1 MATVTSTTTAASR
14 TTTAPPLNVP
24 TTTRTTTTTTA
35 TTTNPATL
43 TKTSA
48 ALTTSRATT
57 AASTTRGTAS
67 AAATTSGSKTT
78 ISSTSTPSSAALAN
92 SAPSTI
98 AGISTT
104 LFIAGA
110 VVVGLVVLA
119 VVGLVIFA
127 RTGRSAKQ
135 KRIAA
140 AKKAAKEYV
149 PPDPTSQWPTSNK
162 ISSMGRSAP
171 THSLNRSVYNGNDY
185 NGSMPRGYTR
195 ASTATSV
202 SSHSS
207 GAALYQNAAP
217 PGFGYVVVQSAPPP
231 NQMYASQPYP
241 MSVTPI
247 PPPSQYASS
256 QPYYALP
263 PNQFPAQP
271 PLQQGYAISDYGG
284 RGGGD
289 DWDDGG
295 TRYGSNERRYAP
307 RGDSR
312 YKKEHDGFVT

>member
-1 MATVTSTTTAASR
+1 MATLTSTITTVASR
-14 TTTAPPLNVP
+14 TTTAPPAP
-24 TTTRTTTTTTA
+24 TTTRTTTATTTTA
-35 TTTNPATL
+35 NQATL
-43 TKTSA
+43 TQTSA
-48 ALTTSRATT
+48 AGITSRATT

-67 AAATTSGSKTT
+67 STATSVKTT
-78 ISSTSTPSSAALAN
+78 HSSTSTPTSAALAN

-140 AKKAAKEYV
+140 AKKAAKEYT
-149 PPDPTSQWPTSNK
+149 PPDSTSQWPSSNK
-162 ISSMGRSAP
+162 ISMGSAP
-171 THSLNRSVYNGNDY
+171 NYSLNRSVYNGNDY
-185 NGSMPRGYTR
+185 NNSMPRGYTR

-231 NQMYASQPYP
+231 MPNQMYASQPYP
-241 MSVTPI
+241 LSVTPI
-247 PPPSQYASS
+247 PPPSQYASAA
-256 QPYYALP
+256 PYYALP

-271 PLQQGYAISDYGG
+271 PVQQGYAMSDYG
-284 RGGGD
+284 RGGD
-289 DWDDGG
+289 DLDERG

-312 YKKEHDGFVT
+312 Y